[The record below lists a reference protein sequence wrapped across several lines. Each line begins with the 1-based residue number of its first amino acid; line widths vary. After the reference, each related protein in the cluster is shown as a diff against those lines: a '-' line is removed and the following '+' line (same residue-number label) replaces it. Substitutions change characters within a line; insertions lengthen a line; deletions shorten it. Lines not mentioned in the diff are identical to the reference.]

1 MPALHARMGYGPGM
15 ELPLTLAIVA
25 LIAVIGALTW
35 TISRLLTRSDAAHA
49 EMLRVS
55 REYSEQAL
63 KIAADTARNQPKYA
77 DKMLESLT
85 RSISEVTKG
94 SADAMTALY
103 GPIRHEEAQASAE
116 NGDIITPWYGAEGS
130 MSTVDPTDMY
140 LVADPTEYPEGG
152 NNLIIDGDDEP
163 FGVPGL
169 KVGD

>member
-1 MPALHARMGYGPGM
+1 M

-35 TISRLLTRSDAAHA
+35 TIARLLARSDAAHT

-77 DKMLESLT
+77 DKMLESLARGITDVT
-85 RSISEVTKG
+85 RGT
-94 SADAMTALY
+94 ADAMQAIY
-103 GPIRHEEAQASAE
+103 GPVQRAETNASAE
-116 NGDIITPWYGAEGS
+116 FDDLPTPWYAAEGAMDPS
-130 MSTVDPTDMY
+130 DPTDHL

-152 NNLIIDGDDEP
+152 NNLIMEGDDEP
-163 FGVPGL
+163 FGIPGL
-169 KVGD
+169 KVGG